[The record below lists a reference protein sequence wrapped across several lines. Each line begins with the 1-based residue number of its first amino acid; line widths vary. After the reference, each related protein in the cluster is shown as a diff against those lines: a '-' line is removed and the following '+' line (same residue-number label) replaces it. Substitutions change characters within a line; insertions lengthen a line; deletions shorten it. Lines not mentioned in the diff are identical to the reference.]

1 MCGPETQGG
10 GPLTIT
16 SVIPMSCAP
25 GGGGGGVGGG
35 GGTES
40 WSHHLYDSS
49 QSPRPAAAETLLPTF
64 QAL

>member
-25 GGGGGGVGGG
+25 GGGG